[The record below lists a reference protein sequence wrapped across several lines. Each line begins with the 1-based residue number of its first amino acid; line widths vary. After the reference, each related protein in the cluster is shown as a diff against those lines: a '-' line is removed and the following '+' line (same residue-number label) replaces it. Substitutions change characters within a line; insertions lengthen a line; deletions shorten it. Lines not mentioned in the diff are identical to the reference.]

1 MKEETKVSIAA
12 MIGIAFEFYDFLIFG
27 FVAGILANLFFPS
40 GNKIVSLLDTFAVFA
55 TGFAGRPLGAI
66 VFGHLGDKIGRKYTL
81 IITMTLMGL
90 SSLFTGLL
98 PGYAILGVLAPT
110 LLTILRLLQGFSLGG
125 EFGGGITLS
134 AEFAEPG
141 KRAFYTG
148 IAQMAQGIGPLMA
161 TGLIF
166 VFSSIMLPS
175 AFASIGWR
183 ILFIIG
189 AFIAV
194 IGVMIRLKISESPVF
209 KKVKEK
215 NEISHFPLVDAF
227 RIYWKRIL
235 LGLGFI
241 IGGTTMTYATSV
253 FASSY
258 LENVIGVPARL
269 VSLAFT
275 IGYIVEAISILLF
288 AMLADKVGRKPLMVA
303 TAVGLLILVY
313 PYFLLISTGQFS
325 LILLAQIIYSVIG
338 SMSTG
343 AYATALTELFPTKV
357 RYTALSFDYHV
368 GVAVFGGTT
377 PFIASY
383 LIYATGYKLAPVYW
397 GIAGMIVTLI
407 AYLLYKETKGTVFEG
422 QEVLKR

>member
-1 MKEETKVSIAA
+1 MKDETKVSIAA

-27 FVAGILANLFFPS
+27 FVSSILASLFFPS
-40 GNKIVSLLDTFAVFA
+40 TNKIVSLLDTLAVFA

-81 IITMTLMGL
+81 IVTMSLMGL

-98 PGYAILGVLAPT
+98 PSYAVLGILAPT
-110 LLTILRLLQGFSLGG
+110 LLTVLRLLQGFSLGG

-134 AEFAEPG
+134 AEFAKPTN
-141 KRAFYTG
+141 RAFYIG
-148 IAQMAQGIGPLMA
+148 IAQMAQGVGPLMA

-166 VFSSIMLPS
+166 IFSSIMSPP
-175 AFASIGWR
+175 AFASTGWR

-194 IGVMIRLKISESPVF
+194 IGVIIRLKISESPVF
-209 KKVKEK
+209 KNVREMGQ
-215 NEISHFPLVDAF
+215 ISKFPLAEAF
-227 RIYWKRIL
+227 RLYWKRIL

-241 IGGTTMTYATSV
+241 IGGTTLTYATSV
-253 FASSY
+253 FAASY
-258 LENVIGVPARL
+258 LETVIGVPAKT
-269 VSLAFT
+269 VSLALT
-275 IGYIVEAISILLF
+275 IGYIVEAICILAFSL
-288 AMLADKVGRKPLMVA
+288 LADKIGRKPMMIT

-313 PYFLLISTGQFS
+313 PYFYLISTGQFS
-325 LILLAQIIYSVIG
+325 LILLAQILYSTIG
-338 SMSTG
+338 SFSTA
-343 AYATALTELFPTKV
+343 AYAAALTELFPTKV

-397 GIAGMIVTLI
+397 GIAGMVITLI
-407 AYLLYKETKGTVFEG
+407 AYLLYKETKGTIFEG
-422 QEVLKR
+422 QERVR

>member
-27 FVAGILANLFFPS
+27 FVSSTLAALFFPS
-40 GNKIVSLLDTFAVFA
+40 HNKLVSLLDTLAVFA

-98 PGYAILGVLAPT
+98 PGYAVLGILAPA
-110 LLTILRLLQGFSLGG
+110 LLTTLRLLQGFSLGG
-125 EFGGGITLS
+125 EFGGGITLT
-134 AEFAEPG
+134 AEFAKPTN
-141 KRAFYTG
+141 RALYVG
-148 IAQMAQGIGPLMA
+148 VAQMAQGIGPLMA

-166 VFSSIMLPS
+166 IFSNIMTPH
-175 AFASIGWR
+175 AFSSIGWR
-183 ILFIIG
+183 LLFVIG

-194 IGVMIRLKISESPVF
+194 IGVIIRLKITESPVF
-209 KKVKEK
+209 KRVKDK
-215 NEISHFPLVDAF
+215 GEISRVPLVEAF
-227 RIYWKRIL
+227 KTHWKKIL

-241 IGGTTMTYATSV
+241 VGGTTLTYATSV
-253 FASSY
+253 FATSY
-258 LENVIGVPARL
+258 LETIIGVPAKE
-269 VSLAFT
+269 VSLALT
-275 IGYIVEAISILLF
+275 IGYVVEAISIFIF
-288 AMLADKVGRKPLMVA
+288 AMVADKVGRKPMMIA

-313 PYFLLISTGQFS
+313 PYFYLISTGQFP
-325 LILLAQIIYSVIG
+325 LIVLAQTLIAIVG
-338 SMSTG
+338 SFGTG
-343 AYATALTELFPTKV
+343 AYAAALTELFPTKV

-377 PFIASY
+377 PFIATY
-383 LIYATGYKLAPVYW
+383 LIYATGYRLAPVFW

-407 AYLLYKETKGTVFEG
+407 AYSLYKETKGVTFEG
-422 QEVLKR
+422 QERVA